1 MATDFYA
8 IILAAGKGKRMR
20 DEEAPAEFPKV
31 LRQASGRPLIA
42 YVIQTLKSVGVD
54 DINIIIGFGADYV
67 RDALGSGYRYIMQHE
82 QQGSGHAVHCA
93 KETLGIRPGHAI
105 IMCGDSPLFTPGTIT
120 SLKECHISSGAT
132 ITLVSAVL
140 SDPTGY
146 GRIKRLPTGEISG
159 VVEEKCATPEEKS
172 IQEINGGAYAFDSAW
187 LWENIGQMERNE
199 AGELNLTDLV
209 RVATNQGKKIEA
221 VKVEPEEVMGV
232 NTPADL
238 KAVEKIL
245 DSRKG

>member
-1 MATDFYA
+1 MTTDFYA

-42 YVIQTLKSVGVD
+42 YVINALKSAGID
-54 DINIIIGFGADYV
+54 DINIIIGLGADYV

-82 QQGSGHAVHCA
+82 QQGSGHAVYCG
-93 KETLGIRPGHAI
+93 KETLGSKPGHAV

-120 SLKECHISSGAT
+120 SLKARHISSAAAV
-132 ITLVSAVL
+132 TLVSAVL
-140 SDPTGY
+140 LDPTGY

-172 IQEINGGAYAFDSAW
+172 IHEINGGAYAFDSAW
-187 LWENIGQMERNE
+187 LWENIEQIKRNE
-199 AGELNLTDLV
+199 AGELNLTDMV
-209 RVATNQGKKIEA
+209 RVAAAQNKKIEA
-221 VKVEPEEVMGV
+221 VKVEPKEVMGV

-238 KAVEKIL
+238 QAVEEIL
-245 DSRKG
+245 DLRNR